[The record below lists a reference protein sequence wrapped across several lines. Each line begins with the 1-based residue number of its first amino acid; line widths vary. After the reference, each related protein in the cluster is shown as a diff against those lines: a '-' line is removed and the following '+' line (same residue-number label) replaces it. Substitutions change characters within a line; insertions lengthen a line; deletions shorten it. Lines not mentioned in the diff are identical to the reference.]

1 MRDINRIDEITDML
15 RVFWL
20 DNPDLRFFQIVEI
33 IKSKTE
39 MDDAFYVEDDKV
51 KDILMEELLNYER
64 LGN

>member
-1 MRDINRIDEITDML
+1 ML

-51 KDILMEELLNYER
+51 KDILMEELLNDER